1 MAPIRPHVL
10 IAAVAVAVGLVV
22 TGCSDEDVDATREEL
37 EDVTGAVGARSVA
50 ESLRAA
56 LKAKDLAGGE
66 NLRDV
71 ATLRD
76 AAADL
81 PGDPEIVGVDD
92 ADGDGR
98 DDDGKVEVRTGDQAA
113 CVTVAEDGDDVD
125 IADGACA

>member
-1 MAPIRPHVL
+1 MRRTA
-10 IAAVAVAVGLVV
+10 IAAVVVALGLVV

-37 EDVTGAVGARSVA
+37 EDVTGAVGARSLA

-56 LKAKDLAGGE
+56 LKAKELAADE
-66 NLRDV
+66 HLRDV

-81 PGDPEIVGVDD
+81 PGDPEIVGIED

-113 CVTVAEDGDDVD
+113 CLTIADDGNDVD
-125 IADGACA
+125 VADRACG